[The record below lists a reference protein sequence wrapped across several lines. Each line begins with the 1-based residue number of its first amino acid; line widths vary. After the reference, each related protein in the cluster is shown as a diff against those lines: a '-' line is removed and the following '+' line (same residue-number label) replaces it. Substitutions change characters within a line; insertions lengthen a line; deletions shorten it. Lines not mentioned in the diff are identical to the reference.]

1 MDSTV
6 TPLSQMLQSL
16 HEDIFNAVEPLS
28 DAEINWSHPHLSNT
42 IGILLRHIAGSE
54 RYWIGQVVGGRR
66 VTRDRDAEF
75 VRERLRKAPL
85 VENLRN
91 AHNDVQEVLRSLSTA
106 DLAAPIAVEWRGGTQ
121 RFLRM
126 WAIVHA
132 VEHTSYHLGQIQ
144 LFKKMATA
152 AATNRTGA

>member
-28 DAEINWSHPHLSNT
+28 DTEINWSHPHLSNT

-54 RYWIGQVVGGRR
+54 RYWIGQIAGGRR
-66 VTRDRDAEF
+66 VIRDRNAEF

-85 VENLRN
+85 VENLRM
-91 AHNDVQEVLRSLSTA
+91 AHNEAQEVLHSFSDA
-106 DLAAPIAVEWRGGTQ
+106 DLVTPIAVEWRGGTQ

-132 VEHTSYHLGQIQ
+132 VEHTAYHLGQIQ
-144 LFKKMATA
+144 LVKKMATA
-152 AATNRTGA
+152 VAANKEGA